1 MQDWSRWEGSLVLV
15 KFIIIPVLGQFVEV
29 LRVLLP
35 RRRCSFVLL
44 LSPSDRSW
52 RLVFAGGAID
62 KFLCC
67 WRYSTTCWGS
77 SYRSRCADSDLRDGS
92 SRTRLRHWSHG
103 HQLKHCRNDK
113 VPGTAVKV
121 SCSSQTGFSSTTE
134 E

>member
-1 MQDWSRWEGSLVLV
+1 MGRKLSLSQMNQNSCLGAVRRGATRPSSSEALLVRSSSLSFGSFMVT
-15 KFIIIPVLGQFVEV
+15 
-29 LRVLLP
+29 
-35 RRRCSFVLL
+35 C
-44 LSPSDRSW
+44 
-52 RLVFAGGAID
+52 AGRAID